1 MRVSAGF
8 RHAAAILPD
17 GSLRAWGLNSSFQV
31 GDGTTVNRSTPVPI
45 GGDATWSD
53 VSAGNDFTL
62 ALRADGVVFA
72 WGDNWV
78 TGHLGTSHRHRV
90 EAGDAWGPLESTPV
104 PTAAMTPRG
113 R

>member
-53 VSAGNDFTL
+53 V
-62 ALRADGVVFA
+62 
-72 WGDNWV
+72 
-78 TGHLGTSHRHRV
+78 
-90 EAGDAWGPLESTPV
+90 
-104 PTAAMTPRG
+104 
-113 R
+113 